1 MEKSKK
7 LSLGRILA
15 FSSGDIFGG
24 GSFNITNFLYPG
36 YVAIAV
42 GLPARTAGLIM
53 MAVGIFD
60 AITDPIMGFLSD
72 KMRVRFGTRRGGLL
86 ATAPLIII
94 SLFAAFY
101 PYTTPDDTTRFFIV
115 LMSYIFFTAVQTTIM
130 IPYFSLSSEMTDDYT
145 ERARMTTVRLG
156 FSIFSSILCVAVPG
170 ILVDVFS
177 GPNDFNGYIVMSLS
191 FGVLFALCIAI
202 TGLFAKEGIPAP
214 KKAEPF
220 SIRDFIR
227 PFSVKSF
234 RQYLWLFLCC
244 QMTMAIMSAL
254 FFFYV
259 DFYFCAEATAKGE
272 GNMVGMIGAALMFSM
287 QIVALPVYM
296 KIIKR
301 FNKMAVYIVGSGI
314 WIISA
319 PVLLLLPPGSN
330 PVFLYVLAAVMGFGI
345 SGPGLIPHAIFGDVV
360 DVGHLQFGARVAGAF
375 SGIANFVN
383 KIAQAIGLAV
393 VMGVLGLAGFVE
405 RDILNPNWEAIQPHN
420 AQMAIVLLMSFAPL
434 LFMSLGIYIC
444 TRYKLN
450 KERHEK
456 VLTAIENESE
466 EERKEVLSSL

>member
-1 MEKSKK
+1 MEKTKK
-7 LSLGRILA
+7 LSLGRMLA
-15 FSSGDIFGG
+15 FASGDIFGG

-36 YVAIAV
+36 YVAIVV
-42 GLPARTAGLIM
+42 GLPPETAGLIM

-72 KMRVRFGTRRGGLL
+72 KMRVRFGTRRGGII
-86 ATAPLIII
+86 AFAPLIII

-101 PYTTPDDTTRFFIV
+101 PYTTADDTMRFFIV
-115 LMSYIFFTAVQTTIM
+115 LASYIFFTAVQTTIM

-145 ERARMTTVRLG
+145 ERARMTSVRLG

-170 ILVDVFS
+170 ILVDLFS
-177 GPNDFNGYIVMSLS
+177 GPNDYNGYIVMSLS
-191 FGVLFALCIAI
+191 FGALFALCVII
-202 TGLFAKEGIPAP
+202 TGIFAKEGIPPP
-214 KKAEPF
+214 KHTTPF
-220 SIRDFIR
+220 SITNFLK
-227 PFSVKSF
+227 PFQVKAF
-234 RQYLWLFLCC
+234 RQYLYLFLCC

-259 DFYFCAEATAKGE
+259 DFYFYAEATARGE
-272 GNMVGMIGAALMFSM
+272 GNIAGMIGAALMFSM

-296 KIIKR
+296 KIIKKYG
-301 FNKMAVYIVGSGI
+301 KMAVYIIGSII
-314 WIISA
+314 WIVSA
-319 PVLLLLPPGSN
+319 PILLLLPSGSN
-330 PVFLYVLAAVMGFGI
+330 PVYLYILAAVMGFGI

-360 DVGHLQFGARVAGAF
+360 DVGHLQFKTRVAGAF

-393 VMGVLGLAGFVE
+393 IMGVLRLANFQN
-405 RDILNPNWEAIQPHN
+405 RDITVENWEAIQPES
-420 AQMAIVLLMSFAPL
+420 AQNAIVLLMAFAPL
-434 LFMSLGIYIC
+434 IFMSIGIFVC

-456 VLTAIENESE
+456 VLIAIENDNEDERSDVLES
-466 EERKEVLSSL
+466 L